1 MPLAVLVV
9 MLMRLVRPFVII
21 RVGALKS
28 DRIGHFVLETELML
42 LEQTA
47 GIKTG
52 HRRAVD
58 LYYAPHPVSNVQI
71 ERMWRRVIRVWPRW
85 LMIPVFRMNNF
96 LPRSGKHVIPSATAT
111 CLDVHNLLDKSP
123 ALLHFSVDEVRR
135 GRELQQRLGINDEE
149 YVCVIARD
157 ASYYK
162 MALPSQDLS
171 YHDFRNWDINS
182 YIGGLEALADEGPI
196 VVRMGVVVDQALKS
210 LHPRVID
217 YATSGYQ
224 SRFGDGWLGAN
235 FKFCIS
241 DGLGFFARFLP
252 PFDAPTPSLTS
263 HRFICSIHHA
273 R

>member
-1 MPLAVLVV
+1 M
-9 MLMRLVRPFVII
+9 
-21 RVGALKS
+21 
-28 DRIGHFVLETELML
+28 
-42 LEQTA
+42 
-47 GIKTG
+47 
-52 HRRAVD
+52 
-58 LYYAPHPVSNVQI
+58 
-71 ERMWRRVIRVWPRW
+71 
-85 LMIPVFRMNNF
+85 
-96 LPRSGKHVIPSATAT
+96 
-111 CLDVHNLLDKSP
+111 
-123 ALLHFSVDEVRR
+123 
-135 GRELQQRLGINDEE
+135 
-149 YVCVIARD
+149 IARD

-241 DGLGFFARFLP
+241 EGLGFYAIPAAFRRPNAFVNFSPVHMFDSSRKVDLGITKMFERSDTRDMISFAELEGP
-252 PFDAPTPSLTS
+252 DISSLTRS
-263 HRFICSIHHA
+263 ERLRSAGLGLRDNTVNHGSRSYL
-273 R
+273 